1 MRITR
6 VFLALVVA
14 ISMSACSTM
23 QIGGTTLSGKD
34 TIKIINGARNVTMIT
49 KPGVIEE
56 LNTGVKN
63 VFGYHRNVR

>member
-49 KPGVIEE
+49 KPGAIEE

-63 VFGYHRNVR
+63 VFG

>member
-23 QIGGTTLSGKD
+23 QIVGTTLSGKD

>member
-63 VFGYHRNVR
+63 VFGYHRNLR

>member
-49 KPGVIEE
+49 KPGGIEE

>member
-56 LNTGVKN
+56 LNTGVKH

>member
-34 TIKIINGARNVTMIT
+34 TIKIINGASNVTMIT

>member
-56 LNTGVKN
+56 VNTGVKN

>member
-34 TIKIINGARNVTMIT
+34 TIKIINGARNVTMIP

-56 LNTGVKN
+56 LTPGVKN

>member
-56 LNTGVKN
+56 LITGVKN

>member
-1 MRITR
+1 MKIAR
-6 VFLALVVA
+6 VFLALSVA
-14 ISMSACSTM
+14 VTMSACSTM

-34 TIKIINGARNVTMIT
+34 TIKIINGARNITMIT

>member
-6 VFLALVVA
+6 VFLAWVVA